1 LSARSAKCSS
11 LTAKAP
17 CNAKGEYFIPD
28 FVAVREIYDPI
39 LKKNILDVIIFD
51 TKLSKG
57 TRWSPNQTIPQKM
70 EGWVIKSVSPDNI
83 IKGQEIKAFKKEAE
97 VLKNGNFKKIYRD
110 VTDINI
116 N

>member
-1 LSARSAKCSS
+1 MINFSSKQLLSGAKSETFAR
-11 LTAKAP
+11 
-17 CNAKGEYFIPD
+17 
-28 FVAVREIYDPI
+28 VR
-39 LKKNILDVIIFD
+39 KN
-51 TKLSKG
+51 TSG
-57 TRWSPNQTIPQKM
+57 SWSPNQTIAQKM